1 MKPVITLGGFIIGDE
16 SFFNPSREVNNI
28 FIVPYRRSAPRDY
41 IYPVYCCCLLWI
53 LECKRKGRVGDKGLP
68 PFQFENLGR
77 GNFSAGGSRAALRRL
92 VSSPQGILLRRI
104 SSHSVSPFLNIDLG
118 SSSSNILCMH
128 TGYFGKKRLVHGLR
142 GKIPFKRIF
151 STAERVYISVVY
163 QTKALELALGV
174 FSQNWWARS
183 W

>member
-1 MKPVITLGGFIIGDE
+1 MKRFPLSQSESLIRLILTCSLEQLPFFLEIMKPVITLGGFIIGDE

-28 FIVPYRRSAPRDY
+28 FIVPFRRSAPRGY
-41 IYPVYCCCLLWI
+41 IYLVCCCCLLWI

-118 SSSSNILCMH
+118 SSESNILCMH
-128 TGYFGKKRLVHGLR
+128 TGYFGKNGWYTV
-142 GKIPFKRIF
+142 
-151 STAERVYISVVY
+151 
-163 QTKALELALGV
+163 LEAK
-174 FSQNWWARS
+174 
-183 W
+183 